1 MLERD
6 RLAHL
11 LRRTGFGVK
20 ATELR
25 QAQSQGFEA
34 TLEQMMHRLSEGSV
48 PNETPPLDPLP
59 SLIFPY
65 TLLTFG
71 RGVAWWL
78 NSMLN
83 GRSPLAE
90 KLTLFWHRHFATSG
104 EKVFRPGWMF
114 GQNLTL
120 RRHAAGPYADLLGAM
135 MVDPALL
142 RWLDAESNPIERPN
156 ENLGRELLEL
166 FTVGRGNYDEK
177 DVKELAKLTTG
188 QYDGPLHLLGKKGAQ
203 DFRQVLERL
212 AVHPATAN
220 RLVAELWDDLVAAP
234 CPGSERNRL
243 VKTWRS
249 SRGNVAVVV
258 REILRSP
265 AFFAGVRQRVTSP
278 VEFAVTC
285 WRLLDRQ
292 EVTLRD
298 LEGFEGA
305 GELLFFPPS
314 VKGWDKG
321 LALIHPAALQSR
333 LELACRWVDALP
345 DSHPV
350 LGGLAG
356 SANPAA
362 YLASWSAGQIQAE
375 TVRGPL
381 AGLDARDSLK
391 LALTSPDLWTC

>member
-6 RLAHL
+6 KLAHL
-11 LRRTGFGVK
+11 LRRTGFG
-20 ATELR
+20 ARPTELR
-25 QAQSQGFEA
+25 RAQSEGYQA
-34 TLEQMMHRLSEGSV
+34 TVERLLLELSEAFAPDES
-48 PNETPPLDPLP
+48 PPVDALP
-59 SLIFPY
+59 SLVFPY

-71 RGVAWWL
+71 RGITWWL
-78 NSMLN
+78 RGMLC
-83 GRSPLAE
+83 GRSSLSE

-120 RRHAAGPYADLLGAM
+120 RKHASGPYADLLAAM

-188 QYDGPLHLLGKKGAQ
+188 QYDGPLHLLGKRGAQ
-203 DFRQVLERL
+203 DFVQVLQRL
-212 AVHPATAN
+212 AVHPATAQ
-220 RLVAELWDDLVAAP
+220 RLVGELWEDLVAAP
-234 CPGSERNRL
+234 LPRVEQERL
-243 VKTWRS
+243 VKIWRAT
-249 SRGNVAVVV
+249 RGNVSVVV

-265 AFFAGVRQRVTSP
+265 YFFTGVRQRVTSP

-285 WRLLDRQ
+285 WRLLDRKN
-292 EVTLRD
+292 VALSD
-298 LEGFEGA
+298 LDGFEGA

-321 LALIHPAALQSR
+321 LSLIHPAAVQSR
-333 LELACRWVDALP
+333 LQLACRWVDGLDDDHPALR
-345 DSHPV
+345 
-350 LGGLAG
+350 GLEEGPNKA
-356 SANPAA
+356 S
-362 YLASWSAGQIQAE
+362 YLATWSGGQIQAD
-375 TVRGPL
+375 TLRQSL
-381 AGLDARDSLK
+381 LNLDARDSLK
-391 LALTSPDLWTC
+391 LALTSPELWTC